1 MGQLEDIYSL
11 HARQGETNTFAF
23 INDFRLKKVV
33 FDWRKRHEQKGG
45 NSHSLC
51 VSSESTQCEM
61 EKRKKKRRRKVGDIP
76 HREWTFTGSYFLN
89 YSPVDSR
96 CEW

>member
-33 FDWRKRHEQKGG
+33 FDWRKDMNKRGG

-61 EKRKKKRRRKVGDIP
+61 KKEKKKKEKGR
-76 HREWTFTGSYFLN
+76 
-89 YSPVDSR
+89 
-96 CEW
+96 